1 MFSSLLIESF
11 LFPANYIAYRGSDSS
26 SVSPAHGISDS
37 NTGKPNLP
45 SNDRLAYRLTYL
57 GTHSVADNHG
67 GGHRDDR

>member
-1 MFSSLLIESF
+1 MYMVSSLLIESF
-11 LFPANYIAYRGSDSS
+11 HFPANYRGSDSS

-57 GTHSVADNHG
+57 ATHGVADNHG